1 MSKNEKYNN
10 EILKH
15 NESFKQPVTFGRVI
29 DNWKGWRS
37 HKKCSNKMKN
47 LKDAKRHEK
56 YSEMRYCVSNQ
67 NLRWGF

>member
-29 DNWKGWRS
+29 DNWEGWRS
-37 HKKCSNKMKN
+37 HKKMQQQN
-47 LKDAKRHEK
+47 EK
-56 YSEMRYCVSNQ
+56 FERC
-67 NLRWGF
+67 